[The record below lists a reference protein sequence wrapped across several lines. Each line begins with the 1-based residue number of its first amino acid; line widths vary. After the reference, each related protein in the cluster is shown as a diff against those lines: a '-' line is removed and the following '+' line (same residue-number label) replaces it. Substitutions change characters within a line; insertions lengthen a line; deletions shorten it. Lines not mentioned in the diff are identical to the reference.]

1 MIEHHFLG
9 HPTHL
14 TQSKAKSNDILLHL
28 KRKEEERLEI
38 RSFDMRHAT
47 RDDWSSIHRVR
58 KDVWSLLYP
67 GDPIPDNATAESMTD
82 SSLSENDVIA
92 YTVIEKGNPE
102 NIIAV
107 ARSTFAL
114 EDSPSYQGN
123 ERICSLGRLVV
134 LPSYQRRGIARQL
147 LNVIYE
153 QAQNRKKSLLVGA
166 IQSEGGRIFLRKLGG
181 KEALEMRENRLAL
194 KDVDWPMV
202 EEWEK
207 AGRSRS
213 PDATLEFVTSI
224 PDDILEDYC
233 RVYTEVFNQM
243 PRDELQVGDTIF
255 TPERWKDDEKRAKD
269 SGATHLTAFLRE
281 DNGDI
286 SGLTDVFY
294 FPSMAPQLHQAMTG
308 VQEEYRGQGKGKLLK
323 AAMLL
328 KIRNQYPDI
337 ETIITYNAT
346 SNKPMRVINERL
358 GFKLIRE
365 TYGFQVE
372 LSKVKEYL
380 ESSHPTF

>member
-1 MIEHHFLG
+1 MEI
-9 HPTHL
+9 
-14 TQSKAKSNDILLHL
+14 
-28 KRKEEERLEI
+28 EI

-47 RDDWSSIHRVR
+47 KDEWASVHRVR
-58 KDVWSLLYP
+58 KDVWSFLYP
-67 GDPIPDNATAESMTD
+67 GDPTPDNATAESMTD
-82 SSLSENDVIA
+82 NSLSENDIIE
-92 YTVIEKGNPE
+92 YTVVEKGNPA

-123 ERICSLGRLVV
+123 EHICRLGRLVV

-147 LNVIYE
+147 LNAVYD
-153 QAQNRKKSLLVGA
+153 QAQSRSKSLLVGG

-181 KEALEMRENRLAL
+181 KEALENRENRLDL
-194 KDVDWPMV
+194 EDVDWPMI
-202 EEWEK
+202 EEWERE
-207 AGRSRS
+207 GRSRS

-233 RVYTEVFNQM
+233 RVYTEVMNQV
-243 PRDELQVGDTIF
+243 PRDELQVGDTIY
-255 TPERWKDDEKRAKD
+255 TPKRWKDDEKRATD
-269 SGATHLTAFLRE
+269 SGATHLTAFIRE
-281 DNGDI
+281 ADGEI
-286 SGLTDVFY
+286 SGLTDVYY
-294 FPSMAPQLHQAMTG
+294 FPSMAPQLHQVMTG
-308 VQEEYRGQGKGKLLK
+308 VQVDYRGQGKGKWLK
-323 AAMLL
+323 AALLL

-346 SNKPMRVINERL
+346 SNKPMLAINERL

-365 TYGFQVE
+365 IYMFQVE

-380 ESSHPTF
+380 ESSHPPS

>member
-1 MIEHHFLG
+1 M
-9 HPTHL
+9 
-14 TQSKAKSNDILLHL
+14 
-28 KRKEEERLEI
+28 EI

-47 RDDWSSIHRVR
+47 KDEWASFHKAR
-58 KDVWSLLYP
+58 KDVWAFLYP

-82 SSLSENDVIA
+82 SSLSENDIIA

-147 LNVIYE
+147 LNAIYE
-153 QAQNRKKSLLVGA
+153 QAQSRKKSLLVGA

-224 PDDILEDYC
+224 PNDILEDYC
-233 RVYTEVFNQM
+233 RVYTEVYNQA

-328 KIRNQYPDI
+328 KIRNQYSDI